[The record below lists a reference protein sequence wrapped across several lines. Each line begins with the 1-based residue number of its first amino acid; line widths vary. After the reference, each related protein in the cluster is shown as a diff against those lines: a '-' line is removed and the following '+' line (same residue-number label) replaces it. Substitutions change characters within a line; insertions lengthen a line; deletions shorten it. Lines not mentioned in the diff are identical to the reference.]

1 VLTNVAGLI
10 AARAGTALLAQIET
24 TPTTEPS
31 AVEQWLD
38 ENSMLFGGIVT
49 LVAMAVGLL
58 FLYGATVRNRR
69 ARAMAPTAEAHGL
82 RYSAGDLYGSTQVAF
97 PLFRAGDGRI
107 VENVMSREGA
117 NGLEVRVFD
126 YAYYDEHRDE
136 NGRLHKR
143 WDLFNCAMARHNG
156 VWPVVHISKERVL
169 DKVAQSLGLPD
180 IELESEEFNRLFR
193 VQCADAR
200 FATALVDP
208 RMMEF
213 LLTTEGKLSFET
225 KGRWLLVIAPRL
237 DTPKEMVGLLGVAD
251 EFLRRIPNVVWE
263 LYPEGADTDRGVA
276 TTATTFDGALMQPI
290 GSVHDVLREEMAASG
305 TDWRDPTPG
314 VDYDLDGNPVEDQP
328 RENPWG

>member
-1 VLTNVAGLI
+1 VQLTLAPV
-10 AARAGTALLAQIET
+10 LAQLET
-24 TPTTEPS
+24 TPTTEPG

-38 ENSMLFGGIVT
+38 ENSLLFGVIVT
-49 LVAMAVGLL
+49 VVAMGLGLL
-58 FLYGATVRNRR
+58 FIYAAMARNRR

-82 RYSAGDLYGSTQVAF
+82 TYSAGDLYGSTQVAF
-97 PLFRAGDGRI
+97 PLFRAGDGRR
-107 VENVMSREGA
+107 VENVMACIGA
-117 NGLEVRVFD
+117 NGLDVRVFD
-126 YAYYDEHRDE
+126 YAYYDEYRDDQ
-136 NGRLHKR
+136 GRMHKR
-143 WDLFNCAMARHNG
+143 WDYFNCAMARHNG
-156 VWPVVHISKERVL
+156 LWPIVHISRERVL

-193 VQCADAR
+193 VQCEDAR

-213 LLTTEGKLSFET
+213 LLTTEGRISFET

-263 LYPEGADTDRGVA
+263 LYPEGADTERGIA
-276 TTATTFDGALMQPI
+276 KSPDGFDGTLMQPI
-290 GSVHDVLREEMAASG
+290 ASVHEAMRDELAASG
-305 TDWRDPTPG
+305 RDWRDPTPG
-314 VDYDLDGNPVEDQP
+314 VDYDLDGNPVTEAP